1 MGSIQPG
8 PPARGLQLW
17 GKAEIIPHRD
27 PRHAAALPAMI
38 RRHPKI
44 ETIKKVLNLIQIIPY
59 KIVLLDRARQGG
71 TYLLW
76 EVDKK
81 GKEKEREIKNLRSA
95 STL

>member
-1 MGSIQPG
+1 
-8 PPARGLQLW
+8 
-17 GKAEIIPHRD
+17 
-27 PRHAAALPAMI
+27 MI